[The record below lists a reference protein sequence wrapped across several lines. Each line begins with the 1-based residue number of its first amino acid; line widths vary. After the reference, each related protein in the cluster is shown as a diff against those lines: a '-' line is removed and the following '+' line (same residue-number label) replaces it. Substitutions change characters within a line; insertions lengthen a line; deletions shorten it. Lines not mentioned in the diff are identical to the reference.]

1 MQTKYAAN
9 AANEAGLCVRCV
21 SYIRCFTFVA
31 FVVCLVRCIVTQ
43 LYNGATSTEVF
54 VRGVVRRRRAF
65 RGLKT
70 SSKKIGRNVH
80 AHSFRFP

>member
-31 FVVCLVRCIVTQ
+31 FVVCFVRCIMVTP
-43 LYNGATSTEVF
+43 LYNWATSTEF
-54 VRGVVRRRRAF
+54 LVRRVVRRRRAF
-65 RGLKT
+65 RGLK
-70 SSKKIGRNVH
+70 SSSEKIGRNVH
-80 AHSFRFP
+80 AYSF